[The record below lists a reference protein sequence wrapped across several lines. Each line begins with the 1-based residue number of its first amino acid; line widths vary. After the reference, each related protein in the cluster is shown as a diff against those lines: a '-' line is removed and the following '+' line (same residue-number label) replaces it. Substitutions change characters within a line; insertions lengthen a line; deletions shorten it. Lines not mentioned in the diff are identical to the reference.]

1 MPRRRRDRGTSFL
14 LRGLASLGVICLIGC
29 SGTRSGGSRE
39 ATQVNLQ
46 GQEVYQ
52 RVCAQCHDA
61 TDLHLLKDPP
71 RLDGLFRK
79 QTFPSGAPASDEEL
93 RNVILH
99 GRGIMPPFEQVVD
112 GDEVNAIIQY
122 MHTR

>member
-1 MPRRRRDRGTSFL
+1 L

-29 SGTRSGGSRE
+29 SGTRSGGNQQ

-112 GDEVNAIIQY
+112 GDEVNALIHY

>member
-1 MPRRRRDRGTSFL
+1 MPRRRSGRGTRLL

-93 RNVILH
+93 RNVILNS
-99 GRGIMPPFEQVVD
+99 RGMMTPFETM
-112 GDEVNAIIQY
+112 GGGS
-122 MHTR
+122 

>member
-1 MPRRRRDRGTSFL
+1 MI
-14 LRGLASLGVICLIGC
+14 RGLASLGVICLIGC
-29 SGTRSGGSRE
+29 SGTRSGGNQQ
-39 ATQVNLQ
+39 ATQAVLQ

-79 QTFPSGAPASDEEL
+79 QTFPSGARASDEEL

-112 GDEVNAIIQY
+112 GDEVNALIQY

>member
-1 MPRRRRDRGTSFL
+1 M
-14 LRGLASLGVICLIGC
+14 LRGLASLGIICLIGC

-79 QTFPSGAPASDEEL
+79 QTFPSGATASDEEL
-93 RNVILH
+93 RNVIL
-99 GRGIMPPFEQVVD
+99 D
-112 GDEVNAIIQY
+112 GDEVNALIQY